1 MGNYPS
7 NSYRSK
13 QQKDNAVEKKEI
25 KKVVNGT
32 AKVRKKSEIRKFT
45 DVFISEDAANVK
57 TYIVTDVLIPA
68 AKKLISD
75 IVTDGI
81 DMILY
86 GNAGGGRRRD
96 SSSRMPYVSYN
107 RYSEPRDSRGN
118 SGENR
123 TRAGYNYDDVVL
135 DSYGEAKGVLT
146 AMDDLIDTYGIVS
159 VADLYDLVGI
169 SPNPQDYKYGWVNI
183 RNAEPVRVRDGYLL
197 KLPKASP
204 ID

>member
-1 MGNYPS
+1 MDNYPS

-13 QQKDNAVEKKEI
+13 QQKEAPVEKKKVE
-25 KKVVNGT
+25 KVVSGT
-32 AKVRKKSEIRKFT
+32 AKVRKKSEIRKLT
-45 DVFISEDAANVK
+45 DVFIAEDASNVK

-86 GNAGGGRRRD
+86 GSSGGRRKRD
-96 SSSRMPYVSYN
+96 GGGSRMPYVSYN
-107 RYSEPRDSRGN
+107 RFSDRGDDRRESRP
-118 SGENR
+118 
-123 TRAGYNYDDVVL
+123 RAGYNYDDVVL

-146 AMDDLIDTYGIVS
+146 AMDDLIDTYGIVA

>member
-1 MGNYPS
+1 MGDYPS

-13 QQKDNAVEKKEI
+13 QQKEAAPEKKKVEK
-25 KKVVNGT
+25 VVSGT
-32 AKVRKKSEIRKFT
+32 VKRQKKSEISKFK

-86 GNAGGGRRRD
+86 GGNGGGRRREGG
-96 SSSRMPYVSYN
+96 SRMPYVSYN
-107 RYSEPRDSRGN
+107 RYSERRDDRRSESRPRV
-118 SGENR
+118 
-123 TRAGYNYDDVVL
+123 GYNYDDVVL
-135 DSYGEAKGVLT
+135 DSYGEAKGVLA
-146 AMDDLIDTYGIVS
+146 AMDDLIDTYGIVA

>member
-1 MGNYPS
+1 MDKYPS

-25 KKVVNGT
+25 KKVVSGT

-57 TYIVTDVLIPA
+57 TYIVTDVVIPA

-86 GNAGGGRRRD
+86 GNAGGRRRD

-107 RYSEPRDSRGN
+107 RYSESRDSRGH
-118 SGENR
+118 SSDSR
-123 TRAGYNYDDVVL
+123 PRAGYNYDDVVL

-146 AMDDLIDTYGIVS
+146 AMDDLIDTYSIVS

-169 SPNPQDYKYGWVNI
+169 TPNPQDYKYGWVNI

-197 KLPKASP
+197 KLPKAAP